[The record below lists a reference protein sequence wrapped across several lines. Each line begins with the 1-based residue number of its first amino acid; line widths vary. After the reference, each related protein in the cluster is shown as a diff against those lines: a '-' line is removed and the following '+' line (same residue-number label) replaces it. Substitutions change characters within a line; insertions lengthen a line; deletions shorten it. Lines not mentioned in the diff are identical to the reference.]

1 MPIAPSIGWTLLSR
15 DAIKRAESQLL
26 AETEGVRDEIGF
38 LAIHQAYS
46 DRLFPGTSV
55 LHTRLRYVLFV
66 PWIFQRLAA
75 HGSRD
80 PAARRLQEEERRLAG
95 RLKGQDGV
103 IGGRIYPNHSAQPPS
118 MVYWS
123 AMARWGLLNPR
134 PDGSIPARSDALRSL
149 VASRRGSSRVADDDR
164 QTLESMTHAFVD
176 VPSPPLEW
184 DEPAAPL
191 DFRLHRT
198 EASFLRTRMS
208 AVERRDGSGAQA
220 LIAILA
226 EQGIDLEAVEMPWNS
241 EVLAV
246 ADRED
251 RLVLKHARQAAS
263 LAAVGRAVY
272 AALVEEWREDVDRQ
286 PTGRLHRDDLEETK
300 RRHRMDALGL
310 EIAALP
316 QDDPALTN
324 DPILSVLAS
333 TQEWLRKQAPLAAL
347 RDVYEDAERRR
358 KGLRRARLGGHL
370 VNRERRLEWQP
381 DQQALAQPLHYR
393 WSQVKRLLKDLKAS
407 R

>member
-1 MPIAPSIGWTLLSR
+1 MPIAPSLGWTLLSR
-15 DAIKRAESQLL
+15 EAIKRAESQLL
-26 AETEGVRDEIGF
+26 AETDGVRDEIGF

-66 PWIFQRLAA
+66 PWIFQRLTTL
-75 HGSRD
+75 GSHE

-95 RLKGQDGV
+95 RLRGQDGV

-123 AMARWGLLNPR
+123 AMAKWGLLNPR
-134 PDGSIPARSDALRSL
+134 PDGSMPARSDALRAL

-164 QTLESMTHAFVD
+164 QALESMAHAFVD

-184 DEPAAPL
+184 DEPATPL
-191 DFRLHRT
+191 DFRLHRQ

-208 AVERRDGSGAQA
+208 AVERHDGGGAQA

-226 EQGIDLEAVEMPWNS
+226 ERGIDLDAVNAPWSS

-251 RLVLKHARQAAS
+251 RLVLKRARQAAS

-272 AALVEEWREDVDRQ
+272 AALVEEWREGVDRQ
-286 PTGRLHRDDLEETK
+286 PTGRLHRDDLQETI
-300 RRHRMDALGL
+300 RRHRVDALGL
-310 EIAALP
+310 EVAALP
-316 QDDPALTN
+316 QDDPALTK
-324 DPILSVLAS
+324 DPILSVLAA
-333 TQEWLRKQAPLAAL
+333 TQEWLKKQAPLAAL

-393 WSQVKRLLKDLKAS
+393 WPQVKRLLNDLKAS

>member
-1 MPIAPSIGWTLLSR
+1 MPVAPSLGWTLLSR
-15 DAIKRAESQLL
+15 EAIKRAESQLL

-75 HGSRD
+75 QGSRET
-80 PAARRLQEEERRLAG
+80 AARRLQEEERRLAG

-103 IGGRIYPNHSAQPPS
+103 IGGRIYPSHSAQPPS

-134 PDGSIPARSDALRSL
+134 PDGSLPARSDALRAL
-149 VASRRGSSRVADDDR
+149 GASRRASSRVADDDR
-164 QTLESMTHAFVD
+164 QALESMAHAFVD
-176 VPSPPLEW
+176 VPNPPLEW
-184 DEPAAPL
+184 DEPAASL
-191 DFRLHRT
+191 DFRLHRP
-198 EASFLRTRMS
+198 ESSFLRTRMS
-208 AVERRDGSGAQA
+208 AVERPDGGGAQA
-220 LIAILA
+220 LIAVLA
-226 EQGIDLEAVEMPWNS
+226 ERGVDLETVESPWNS
-241 EVLAV
+241 QVLAV
-246 ADRED
+246 ADRDD

-272 AALVEEWREDVDRQ
+272 AALVEEWREDVDHQ
-286 PTGRLHRDDLEETK
+286 PTGRLHRDDLQETI

-310 EIAALP
+310 EIASLP
-316 QDDPALTN
+316 QDDLALAN
-324 DPILSVLAS
+324 DPILSVLAA
-333 TQEWLRKQAPLAAL
+333 TQEWLRKPAPIAAL

-358 KGLRRARLGGHL
+358 KGLRRARLGSHL
-370 VNRERRLEWQP
+370 FNRERRREWQP
-381 DQQALAQPLHYR
+381 DQHALAQPLHYR
-393 WSQVKRLLKDLKAS
+393 WSQVKRLLKDLKAA